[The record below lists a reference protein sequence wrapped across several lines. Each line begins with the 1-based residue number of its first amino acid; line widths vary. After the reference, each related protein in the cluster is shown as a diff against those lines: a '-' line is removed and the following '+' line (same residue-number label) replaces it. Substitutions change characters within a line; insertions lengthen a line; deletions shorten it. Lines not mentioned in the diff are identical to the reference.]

1 MVNSIKR
8 DRNPW
13 TFCKLSTCQTQM
25 LVSHVD
31 LLTYIYLPTQYLF
44 WRAFVLAHCTKHE
57 GWSNNLDNPGS
68 QHEHQVAWYTE
79 RFMQMHLGNPAKKR
93 CADGS
98 SWVTFPKQVARPSF
112 GKSAPGAMQPRNFGE
127 GPKKW
132 LEARAKGMGSMLKGE
147 KSAGIRWQNHR
158 KNMEKHGDA
167 LVVVRI
173 FYVLFLPLVSIKV
186 LDLKGPLNQQIPR
199 VVSSSTS
206 TEVPGR
212 DMSIGNEVSF
222 SMIFSLCT

>member
-1 MVNSIKR
+1 
-8 DRNPW
+8 
-13 TFCKLSTCQTQM
+13 
-25 LVSHVD
+25 
-31 LLTYIYLPTQYLF
+31 
-44 WRAFVLAHCTKHE
+44 
-57 GWSNNLDNPGS
+57 
-68 QHEHQVAWYTE
+68 
-79 RFMQMHLGNPAKKR
+79 MHLGNPAKKR

-167 LVVVRI
+167 LVVEDFLRTI
-173 FYVLFLPLVSIKV
+173 FAFGQYKSVGFEGTIEPTNPTCRFIIHKYWGAWQGHVHWKRS
-186 LDLKGPLNQQIPR
+186 P
-199 VVSSSTS
+199 
-206 TEVPGR
+206 
-212 DMSIGNEVSF
+212 F